1 MENYSN
7 KLNEIFRGS
16 NRAHGTFTV
25 DIATTG
31 QKKSGKAKTIKTVGA
46 TTNHWDD
53 HLSGKSGLGIIPIDE
68 ENMVRWGAIDVDQYS
83 LDLKKLVLKE
93 EEFGLPLIVCRS
105 KSGGAHIYCFTR

>member
-68 ENMVRWGAIDVDQYS
+68 ENMVRWGEGGHDPRRRGYAYLPGVKVAQMLDQAGIR
-83 LDLKKLVLKE
+83 V
-93 EEFGLPLIVCRS
+93 FIRPLTPTPR
-105 KSGGAHIYCFTR
+105 

>member
-1 MENYSN
+1 MENYSK

-25 DIATTG
+25 DIANTG
-31 QKKSGKAKTIKTVGA
+31 QKKSGRAKTIKTIGA
-46 TTNHWDD
+46 SDDHWEE

-83 LDLKKLVLKE
+83 LDLKKLVFEKLTLKK
-93 EEFGLPLIVCRS
+93 LA
-105 KSGGAHIYCFTR
+105 K